1 MTWVLAILIRP
12 FAAFFLL
19 ACVLLPIRF
28 AVKAWFPEGMIKRV
42 LLLHLWNDPGSAN
55 TGKQGAQN
63 RA

>member
-28 AVKAWFPEGMIKRV
+28 AVKAWFPEGMIKR
-42 LLLHLWNDPGSAN
+42 LLLLRVDYAG
-55 TGKQGAQN
+55 QRE
-63 RA
+63 RAGRQ